1 MKISRYLYDEEC
13 NKALILL
20 TKTERRVLDKITVDG
35 WFDTGEYI
43 RRTAPV
49 FITENQKEIM
59 KWCPTEDD
67 DPDIADAKNQHR
79 QLIVKKIAKHNKYSV

>member
-1 MKISRYLYDEEC
+1 MKISRYLYEKEC
-13 NKALILL
+13 SNALILL
-20 TKTERRVLDKITVDG
+20 TKTELRVLEKITENG

-49 FITENQKEIM
+49 FITDNQKEIM
-59 KWCPTEDD
+59 KWCPLQDD
-67 DPDIADAKNQHR
+67 DPDIADEKNRHR

>member
-1 MKISRYLYDEEC
+1 MKISRYLYEEEC

-35 WFDTGEYI
+35 FFDTGEYI

-49 FITENQKEIM
+49 FITNNQKEIM
-59 KWCPTEDD
+59 KWCPLQDD
-67 DPDIADAKNQHR
+67 DPDIADEKNRHR
-79 QLIVKKIAKHNKYSV
+79 QLIVKKIARHNKYSV

>member
-1 MKISRYLYDEEC
+1 MRISRYLYEKEC
-13 NKALILL
+13 SKALILL

-49 FITENQKEIM
+49 FITNNQKEIM
-59 KWCPTEDD
+59 KWCPEKGD
-67 DPDIADAKNQHR
+67 DPDTAEAKNRYR
-79 QLIVKKIAKHNKYSV
+79 QLMVSKMAKHNRYSI